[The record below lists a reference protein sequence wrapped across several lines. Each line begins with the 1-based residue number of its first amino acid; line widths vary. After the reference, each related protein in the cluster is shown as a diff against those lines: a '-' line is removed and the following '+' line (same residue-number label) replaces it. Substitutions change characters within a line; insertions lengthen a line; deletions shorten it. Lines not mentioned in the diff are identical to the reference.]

1 MYRRISIILVIVGT
15 AASWLTWLNSRPFP
29 VMPLPTAG
37 LQVEMYGAVSSGG
50 DYFLQVAMPKAEAS
64 PSLDSEVVPCALTLA
79 ITQAARF
86 SLVAQPEVQK
96 DIFELSR
103 VAGLG
108 AGGLQYYRGGERLR
122 LSRGSYRVTI
132 KSSETCTVAPAR
144 GATVRLAQDTPH
156 AQQHPGADQHDSG
169 TLLMRL
175 ESPVGSMLD

>member
-1 MYRRISIILVIVGT
+1 
-15 AASWLTWLNSRPFP
+15 
-29 VMPLPTAG
+29 
-37 LQVEMYGAVSSGG
+37 MYGAVSSGG

-132 KSSETCTVAPAR
+132 KSSETCTVAAAR
-144 GATVRLAQDTPH
+144 GAIVRLEQDI
-156 AQQHPGADQHDSG
+156 S
-169 TLLMRL
+169 
-175 ESPVGSMLD
+175 SPVLHYLIGMLWTWSPVMALCAGLISLVATGFKKQMPSPRSTAAAAISPAVQSPRQP